1 MMAATTQSQR
11 PTIGDLF
18 GHDAP
23 ERARHM
29 EIADITIDS
38 REVSSGSLFLAV
50 AGAERHGLEFLQE
63 AVAAGAVAVAWEP
76 ADGFTA
82 PLIAPP
88 AVCFPVPGL
97 GRRLGDIAD
106 RFFGQ
111 PSRQMD
117 VVGITGT
124 NGKTTCAYLLA
135 SSLCRLGRPAGYLG
149 TLGSGFPESLTPAR
163 LTTADA
169 IETHRRLSM
178 LADSGATGAAVEIS
192 SHALVQH
199 RADGVRFRIAAFTNL
214 SREHLDYHPSMEAYG
229 NTKRSLFEVS
239 GLEWAIANTDDPFG
253 VEMLRAADRDT
264 KTVAVGAAAAPSA
277 DRNLVIDEI
286 EFTPQG
292 ILLHLD
298 GDWGQVTLKSPLLGE
313 FNAENLALTLAMLLT
328 LAAEPDEARKALSA
342 AHAPPGRM
350 EMFRSSDRAPTI
362 VVDFAHT
369 PDALAKSIAALRSH
383 RKGRV
388 ITVFGCGGDR
398 DRGKRPEMGAIAEQA
413 SDLVILTDDNPRTE
427 DGDGIIRDIVAGMS
441 RRPHVLRDRRSAI
454 LAAYEQASPRDV
466 VLVAGKGHEDY
477 QVVGGQRRPFS
488 DRDVA
493 TELVGAQP

>member
-1 MMAATTQSQR
+1 
-11 PTIGDLF
+11 
-18 GHDAP
+18 
-23 ERARHM
+23 
-29 EIADITIDS
+29 
-38 REVSSGSLFLAV
+38 
-50 AGAERHGLEFLQE
+50 
-63 AVAAGAVAVAWEP
+63 
-76 ADGFTA
+76 
-82 PLIAPP
+82 
-88 AVCFPVPGL
+88 
-97 GRRLGDIAD
+97 
-106 RFFGQ
+106 
-111 PSRQMD
+111 
-117 VVGITGT
+117 
-124 NGKTTCAYLLA
+124 
-135 SSLCRLGRPAGYLG
+135 
-149 TLGSGFPESLTPAR
+149 
-163 LTTADA
+163 
-169 IETHRRLSM
+169 
-178 LADSGATGAAVEIS
+178 
-192 SHALVQH
+192 
-199 RADGVRFRIAAFTNL
+199 
-214 SREHLDYHPSMEAYG
+214 
-229 NTKRSLFEVS
+229 
-239 GLEWAIANTDDPFG
+239 
-253 VEMLRAADRDT
+253 MLRAADRDT